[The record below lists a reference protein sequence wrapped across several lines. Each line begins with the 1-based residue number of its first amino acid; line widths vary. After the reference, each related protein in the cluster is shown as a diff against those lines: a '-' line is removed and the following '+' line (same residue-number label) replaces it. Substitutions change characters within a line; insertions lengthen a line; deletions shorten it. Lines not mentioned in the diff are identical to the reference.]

1 MVVPPPMAEDV
12 NRDYLR
18 RGRNGGRESA
28 IIVDAKVATEPM
40 DDPFHGNFGM
50 PERIEMDSCIDGWAA
65 VGQTWRDWP
74 AESGPET
81 FLFVLD
87 QPLGLIAGNNAYP
100 LILAREAR
108 AAGVKRIVAVAFV
121 GETDPKLAELVDDI
135 EWMRV
140 GQLGRMIGYLK
151 NKGVR
156 EAVMAGQIHPSN
168 LFNLRPDL
176 NALMLLGKL
185 RTRNAETIFG
195 AIADELAKV
204 GVTLLPATIHMK
216 EYLAAEG
223 VIAGG
228 KLSRREE
235 EDVRFGFKIAKQ
247 VSALDIGQTVLVK
260 HGTVLAVEAFEG
272 TNEAIKRGGALG
284 HKDAVMVKVSKPR
297 QDLRFDVPVIG
308 MQTLQVA
315 AEARVRVM
323 AIEAGK
329 TLLLDRD
336 LMKEEAKRRGVS
348 IAGYNL

>member
-1 MVVPPPMAEDV
+1 
-12 NRDYLR
+12 
-18 RGRNGGRESA
+18 
-28 IIVDAKVATEPM
+28 
-40 DDPFHGNFGM
+40 
-50 PERIEMDSCIDGWAA
+50 
-65 VGQTWRDWP
+65 
-74 AESGPET
+74 
-81 FLFVLD
+81 LD
-87 QPLGLIAGNNAYP
+87 HPLGLIAGNNAYP

-108 AAGVKRIVAVAFV
+108 AAGVKRIVAAAFT

-140 GQLGRMIGYLK
+140 GQLGRMIACLK

-156 EAVMAGQIHPSN
+156 EAVMAGQIHPGN

-176 NALMLLGKL
+176 EALMLLGKL

-195 AIADELAKV
+195 GIADELAKA
-204 GVTLLPATIHMK
+204 GVTLLVATVHMEK
-216 EYLAAEG
+216 YLAGEG

-235 EDVRFGFKIAKQ
+235 QDVRFGFEIAKQ

-272 TNEAIKRGGALG
+272 TNEAIRRGGVLG
-284 HKDAVMVKVSKPR
+284 RKDAVMVKVSKPR

-308 MQTLQVA
+308 MRTLEAA

-323 AIEAGK
+323 AVEAGK

-336 LMKEEAKRRGVS
+336 AMKEEAQRRGMTIV
-348 IAGYNL
+348 GYAL

>member
-1 MVVPPPMAEDV
+1 
-12 NRDYLR
+12 
-18 RGRNGGRESA
+18 
-28 IIVDAKVATEPM
+28 
-40 DDPFHGNFGM
+40 
-50 PERIEMDSCIDGWAA
+50 MDSCIDGWAA
-65 VGQTWRDWP
+65 VGQT
-74 AESGPET
+74 S
-81 FLFVLD
+81 FVLD
-87 QPLGLIAGNNAYP
+87 PPLGLIAGNNAYP

-108 AAGVKRIVAVAFV
+108 AAGVKQIAAAAFT
-121 GETDPKLAELVDDI
+121 GETDPGLAALVDDI

-140 GQLGRMIGYLK
+140 GQLGRMIAYLK
-151 NKGVR
+151 SKGVR

-176 NALMLLGKL
+176 KALMLLGKL

-195 AIADELAKV
+195 AIADELAKA
-204 GVTLLPATIHMK
+204 GVTLLEATVYMDK
-216 EYLAAEG
+216 YLAGPG

-235 EDVRFGFKIAKQ
+235 EDVRFGLGIARQ

-284 HKDAVMVKVSKPR
+284 RKDAVMVKVSKPR

-308 MQTLQVA
+308 MQTLEAA
-315 AEARVRVM
+315 AEARVRVL
-323 AIEAGK
+323 AVEAGK

-336 LMKEEAKRRGVS
+336 AMKLEAQRRGIT
-348 IAGYNL
+348 IAGYTL